1 MSCSSGFGSHS
12 LRPRNSSVS
21 LFSRGCL
28 CGPLLPAVYRPARNT
43 GRQPRV
49 CNLLRA
55 AAVRR
60 VSGCTSSGVV
70 EGGATLAHAQRYEIA
85 LLCHYTV
92 TVMPDTVCTCVCR
105 PRLRPLRDLLPV
117 VPAENG
123 AQWSFICQARV
134 AGLMAISLLASFNSP
149 NYLFRVCSS
158 VAACICSLNM
168 LQARLLGRYWQESF
182 VPDTSQTIRC
192 LGSALSSF
200 WCSYSSYSE
209 DL

>member
-1 MSCSSGFGSHS
+1 MWPSTACSLSSCPKYWPSTACLQPPPRCCCPSRLWVYQQWCRGGGGNT
-12 LRPRNSSVS
+12 RPCPTVRDCTVVS
-21 LFSRGCL
+21 FRF
-28 CGPLLPAVYRPARNT
+28 T
-43 GRQPRV
+43 
-49 CNLLRA
+49 
-55 AAVRR
+55 
-60 VSGCTSSGVV
+60 
-70 EGGATLAHAQRYEIA
+70 HD
-85 LLCHYTV
+85 TV

-182 VPDTSQTIRC
+182 VPDTSQTIRY